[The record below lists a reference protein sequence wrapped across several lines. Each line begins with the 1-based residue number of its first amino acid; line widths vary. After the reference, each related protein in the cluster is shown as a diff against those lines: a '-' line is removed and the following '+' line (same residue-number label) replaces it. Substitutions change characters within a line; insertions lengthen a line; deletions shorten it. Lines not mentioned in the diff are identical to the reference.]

1 MEVDNI
7 ESVEVD
13 SPLTFDDFKKK
24 KVYIV
29 FYFLLETIIR
39 QIGVFIHTQKSTII
53 AQDKVL

>member
-1 MEVDNI
+1 MEVNNI

-13 SPLTFDDFKKK
+13 SPLTFDDFKK

-39 QIGVFIHTQKSTII
+39 QIGVFIHIQKSTII
-53 AQDKVL
+53 VQDKIL

>member
-13 SPLTFDDFKKK
+13 SPLTFDDFKK

-39 QIGVFIHTQKSTII
+39 QIGVFIHIQKSTII
-53 AQDKVL
+53 VQENVL

>member
-13 SPLTFDDFKKK
+13 SPLTFDDFKK

-39 QIGVFIHTQKSTII
+39 QIGVFIHIQKITII
-53 AQDKVL
+53 VQDKVL

>member
-13 SPLTFDDFKKK
+13 SPLTFDDFKKN
-24 KVYIV
+24 VYIV

-39 QIGVFIHTQKSTII
+39 QIEVFIHIQKSAII
-53 AQDKVL
+53 VQDKIL

>member
-7 ESVEVD
+7 ESVEVN
-13 SPLTFDDFKKK
+13 SPLTFDDFKK

-39 QIGVFIHTQKSTII
+39 QIGVFIHIQKSTII
-53 AQDKVL
+53 VQDKIL

>member
-24 KVYIV
+24 VYIV
-29 FYFLLETIIR
+29 FYFLLETIMR
-39 QIGVFIHTQKSTII
+39 QIGVSIHIQKSTII
-53 AQDKVL
+53 VQDKIL

>member
-13 SPLTFDDFKKK
+13 SPLTFDDLKK

-39 QIGVFIHTQKSTII
+39 QIGVFIHIQKSTII
-53 AQDKVL
+53 VQDKIL

>member
-13 SPLTFDDFKKK
+13 SPLTFDDFKK

-39 QIGVFIHTQKSTII
+39 QIGVFIHIQKSTII
-53 AQDKVL
+53 VQDKVL

>member
-13 SPLTFDDFKKK
+13 SPLTFDDFKK

-39 QIGVFIHTQKSTII
+39 QIGVFIHIQKSTII
-53 AQDKVL
+53 VQDKIL